1 MLLPTTLLPVTD
13 MEVSLQ
19 LGQYLIVEQLLRWV
33 RREREEGRREEIAGI
48 VRQTARRREIR
59 QQREKETQFNNSTTD
74 ETQPLTLIYSREL
87 AVHAK
92 KEGAITED
100 NRRPTQVLFIQNQT
114 PTALDNAAYNHHT
127 THLLVHTY

>member
-1 MLLPTTLLPVTD
+1 MLLPTTLLPVAD
-13 MEVSLQ
+13 MEVTLQ

-33 RREREEGRREEIAGI
+33 RREREGGRGGDSRYSEADSKAERDQA
-48 VRQTARRREIR
+48 TE
-59 QQREKETQFNNSTTD
+59 REKEKQFNNNSTTD

-100 NRRPTQVLFIQNQT
+100 NRRPTQVLFIQN
-114 PTALDNAAYNHHT
+114 
-127 THLLVHTY
+127 

>member
-1 MLLPTTLLPVTD
+1 M
-13 MEVSLQ
+13 
-19 LGQYLIVEQLLRWV
+19 GQEGEGGEKEGGDSRYSEADSKA
-33 RREREEGRREEIAGI
+33 ERDQATE
-48 VRQTARRREIR
+48 
-59 QQREKETQFNNSTTD
+59 REKEKQFNNSTTD